1 MFMKKA
7 QPLFETCC
15 EKSVFSKLHQRYA
28 KDLHDFIYYK
38 FGEQH
43 NPKDKVQEA
52 FLKLWENCKKIAPN
66 KAKSYLFSVANNT
79 TLNVIKHKKV
89 VLNYE
94 LNSNHKSSEHQD
106 PQFVLEEKE
115 YLDKYQKALSNLT
128 EEKRAAFLLNRVE
141 GKKHKEIAEIL
152 GISRKAVEK
161 RIYSALDQLRKEID
175 GI

>member
-1 MFMKKA
+1 MKNSKS
-7 QPLFETCC
+7 LVENCC
-15 EKSVFSKLHQRYA
+15 KKSVFTKLHQRYA

-38 FGEQH
+38 FGEQY

-52 FLKLWENCKKIAPN
+52 FMKLWQNCNKINPD

-89 VLNYE
+89 VLKYE
-94 LNSNHKSSEHQD
+94 TQTNTKDSDHQD
-106 PQFVLEEKE
+106 PQFLLEEKE
-115 YLDKYQKALSNLT
+115 YLKKYQKALSNLT
-128 EEKRAAFLLNRVE
+128 EEKRVAFLLNRVE
-141 GKKHKEIAEIL
+141 GKTHKEISELL

-161 RIYSALDQLRKEID
+161 RIYSGLEQLRKEID

>member
-1 MFMKKA
+1 MKESHS
-7 QPLFETCC
+7 LVENCC

-38 FGEQH
+38 FGEEH

-52 FLKLWENCKKIAPN
+52 FLKLWENCKKIVPE

-94 LNSNHKSSEHQD
+94 LNYKQNNSNNQD

-115 YLDKYQKALSNLT
+115 YLDKYQKAISNLT

-141 GKKHKEIAEIL
+141 GKKHREIAEIL
-152 GISRKAVEK
+152 GISKKAVEK
-161 RIYSALDQLRKEID
+161 RIYTALEQLRKEIE

>member
-1 MFMKKA
+1 MKESHS
-7 QPLFETCC
+7 LVENCC

-38 FGEQH
+38 FGEEH

-52 FLKLWENCKKIAPN
+52 FLKLWENCKKIVPE

-94 LNSNHKSSEHQD
+94 LNYKQNNSDNQD

-115 YLDKYQKALSNLT
+115 YLDKYQKAISNLT
-128 EEKRAAFLLNRVE
+128 EEKRVAFLLNRVE
-141 GKKHKEIAEIL
+141 GKKHREIAEIL
-152 GISRKAVEK
+152 GISKKAVEK
-161 RIYSALDQLRKEID
+161 RIYTALEQLRKEIE